1 MPCKNAINGIIVV
14 VKFFIYKCKMEGC
27 NPDFAGIESYL
38 KFNYSI
44 EKSAC
49 DFALQDKFLCK
60 WKQMKKL
67 FCQ

>member
-1 MPCKNAINGIIVV
+1 
-14 VKFFIYKCKMEGC
+14 MEGR
-27 NPDFAGIESYL
+27 NPDFAGIQSCL

-44 EKSAC
+44 EKFAP

-67 FCQ
+67 FC